1 MEIFLKC
8 DVLFDKL
15 SFYWKE
21 KNRVF
26 DVHMNDFTRKNKN
39 LYYKLPSIV
48 EGNYRFYI
56 DNSNKPFHLALK
68 YNSQIIYKNDLSKK
82 NHTLEIVKKDK
93 NEYYTKHIDEKKFI
107 MDEVYH
113 KKEIIRRANKRWN
126 YYWYNIHYF
135 TLNYYP
141 KDASKQD
148 KEEINRFIDIMTKDG
163 IPCLN
168 CKMHFLNYINIHKI
182 ENYSDNNEDLF
193 RYFVELHNDVNVRNN
208 KHIFTLEDATEKYS
222 KNIKFEEE
230 LSSICVPL
238 YECFIHKKTHLFP
251 SYLLQDDIL
260 EKL

>member
-1 MEIFLKC
+1 MEIFMKC

-26 DVHMNDFTRKNKN
+26 DVHMNDFTIKNRI

-56 DNSNKPFHLALK
+56 DNSNIAFNLVLR
-68 YNSQIIYKNDLSKK
+68 YNSNIIYKSDVTRK
-82 NHTLEIVKKDK
+82 NYTFEIVKKDED
-93 NEYYTKHIDEKKFI
+93 EYYVNHIDEKKFI
-107 MDEVYH
+107 LDEITH
-113 KKEIIRRANKRWN
+113 KKEITRKANKRWN

-141 KDASKQD
+141 QNATSEDKDEIIRLIVNMSKH
-148 KEEINRFIDIMTKDG
+148 G
-163 IPCLN
+163 IPCIK
-168 CKMHFLNYINIHKI
+168 CKTHFIKYINNHKI
-182 ENYSDNNEDLF
+182 EDFLDNNDNLF
-193 RYFVELHNDVNVRNN
+193 RYFVNLHNDINICNN
-208 KHIFTLEDATEKYS
+208 KQIFTLEEAKNKYS
-222 KNIKFEEE
+222 KNKDLEEE
-230 LSSICVPL
+230 LKSICTPL
-238 YECFIHKKTHLFP
+238 YEFFIDKKTHLFP